1 QGLSEGAAL
10 LGLDLERLR
19 VCQARAWQALGVRA
33 QQLGL
38 RFAPGPRLPLT
49 LPDARAAAAEDE
61 VARLQFRHLVQ
72 CHSLFTTMR
81 WGREPAAMEAA
92 IGFNLG
98 LLFGLR
104 HYSLF
109 MYDARRRSLVAVA
122 SQPRREQAGELELDC
137 APEQEGGVVQSPV
150 LRCFLEGERQ
160 VLSAELVPQQLPV
173 GDRQLL
179 TLHGKQ
185 QLCCDPL
192 RVDDA
197 PVGVLVLAFDGAELA
212 YYQDQPISAALFRK
226 ALAGLVQQYQAMARS
241 AAPAPQQQRI
251 REVIHEVNN
260 PLGIIKNY
268 LHLLSG
274 RQDGDPAVLEEIAV
288 IKEEID
294 RIGRIVGR
302 LRQGDGQD
310 DWGLVNPNR
319 VLDDLL

>member
-1 QGLSEGAAL
+1 
-10 LGLDLERLR
+10 
-19 VCQARAWQALGVRA
+19 
-33 QQLGL
+33 
-38 RFAPGPRLPLT
+38 
-49 LPDARAAAAEDE
+49 
-61 VARLQFRHLVQ
+61 
-72 CHSLFTTMR
+72 
-81 WGREPAAMEAA
+81 
-92 IGFNLG
+92 
-98 LLFGLR
+98 
-104 HYSLF
+104 
-109 MYDARRRSLVAVA
+109 
-122 SQPRREQAGELELDC
+122 
-137 APEQEGGVVQSPV
+137 
-150 LRCFLEGERQ
+150 
-160 VLSAELVPQQLPV
+160 
-173 GDRQLL
+173 
-179 TLHGKQ
+179 
-185 QLCCDPL
+185 
-192 RVDDA
+192 
-197 PVGVLVLAFDGAELA
+197 VLVLAFDGAELA

-319 VLDDLL
+319 VLDDLLRVFRASLFAEKDLQVQVDLDPAMPGLHSSEGMLKQIVSNLVLNAVEALPHGGRLSLRSRARVNVQGEHYAELELRDEGPGIAPAVLERLFSYANSTKGVGHAGDGLAIVKALSQKLGAQVLCRSGSTGTEFSVLLPLSKADSDRS